1 MQTVWSTGAKGE
13 VMTTDFEQGEFPT
26 FCTMAKAIAA
36 ADAEGIPVDAYDRL
50 REKCQSPAEVELLRI
65 LQKGYRLS
73 QVQSQVHIGRY
84 RLDFVTSDGVGWEVD
99 GRNFPDADRDRER
112 DRWLLATGRLSSIIR
127 LPAAVAWY
135 YWDACMAVFGLW
147 SEYRLLNPSPVL
159 SAEQVRA
166 EWQFTQDPQS
176 ECREEWL
183 QWASE
188 ASAYEAS
195 EFVAEVGRA
204 LAFIDGWREDFS
216 KVDAYRLA
224 TKLQILRRTPQRC
237 D

>member
-1 MQTVWSTGAKGE
+1 
-13 VMTTDFEQGEFPT
+13 MTPYFEQ
-26 FCTMAKAIAA
+26 
-36 ADAEGIPVDAYDRL
+36 DGITTTAHALGKLEAQNIPPNAYDNL
-50 REKCQSPAEVELLRI
+50 RGKCQSPAEVELLRI
-65 LQKGYRLS
+65 LQKGYLLS

-99 GRNFPDADRDRER
+99 GRNFHDADRDRER
-112 DRWLLATGRLSSIIR
+112 DRWLLATGKLNSIIR

-166 EWQFTQDPQS
+166 EWQFAKDPQN

-195 EFVAEVGRA
+195 EFVAEVGRP

-224 TKLQILRRTPQRC
+224 TKLQILRRTLQRC